1 MPECLFLAVP
11 VFELSRWFRRAETP
25 EGWPDAQP
33 QAFDESGVVVTP
45 ILLDPGVLRRMGEEY
60 AGKDCIQIDV
70 DEVAGT
76 EQGG

>member
-1 MPECLFLAVP
+1 MRLACGLV
-11 VFELSRWFRRAETP
+11 A
-25 EGWPDAQP
+25 
-33 QAFDESGVVVTP
+33 VVVTP